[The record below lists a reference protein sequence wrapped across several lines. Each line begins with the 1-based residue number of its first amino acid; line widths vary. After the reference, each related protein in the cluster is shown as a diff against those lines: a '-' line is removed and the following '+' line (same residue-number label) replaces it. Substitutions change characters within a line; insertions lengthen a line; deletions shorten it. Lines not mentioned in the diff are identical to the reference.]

1 MFHMTCCPSL
11 SNEVHFMED
20 LWSRGWK
27 GYLFLSTPPCINGP
41 ERSKSVIT
49 VNWFRRIGTCVAI
62 FSKVTSEEGRLQLTV
77 IVKAWTSKGKC
88 SSSKP
93 SLKVPRQSDQRPKGP
108 FRQGQA
114 LSSTSLISTG
124 DAVHDRFKSLR
135 HGQWEDVYIPSHRCR
150 LVGEV
155 WNSSD
160 PWERLCHERWLSQ
173 RVRALHLWGPICCG
187 ELHHFPLR
195 KR

>member
-1 MFHMTCCPSL
+1 MKIY
-11 SNEVHFMED
+11 EED
-20 LWSRGWK
+20 GKEWK

-93 SLKVPRQSDQRPKGP
+93 SLKVPRQSAQTLGNLPKGP
-108 FRQGQA
+108 KA
-114 LSSTSLISTG
+114 LFAR
-124 DAVHDRFKSLR
+124 DKH
-135 HGQWEDVYIPSHRCR
+135 
-150 LVGEV
+150 
-155 WNSSD
+155 
-160 PWERLCHERWLSQ
+160 
-173 RVRALHLWGPICCG
+173 
-187 ELHHFPLR
+187 
-195 KR
+195 